1 MTRRKNRYERRK
13 QKREAKKQH
22 LKQYDDFN
30 NIISLKSMYKAAK
43 KAACGVSWK
52 ASVQRYML
60 AVLFRITRTKQDLL
74 KGKDIRQGFIEF
86 DINERGKTRHIKSV
100 HFPERVVQKTLC
112 LNAMNPVLLNS
123 VIYDNAASQKGK
135 GTHFALKRVAKYL
148 HWHYRHYG
156 NKGYVL
162 SIDFKSYFESI
173 PHDVLKENFRKK
185 FTDTKI
191 IKLLDDFV
199 DAFGERGLGLG
210 SETSQINAVVHTNK
224 IDHYIKEQERI
235 KGFEKYMDDSL
246 IFHTDKGY
254 LQELYYELKDLYAEV
269 GVTINQKKTHI
280 SDLKH
285 GFTFLKT
292 RFFLTDTGKVIQK
305 PCRVR
310 ITAARRKMKGQKI
323 LYDKGILTYEDVSQS
338 YISTRGSFIHKN
350 ARKTIYNLDKLFNK
364 LFGKEKPNGNK
375 TDDRRRKTSQKV

>member
-1 MTRRKNRYERRK
+1 MSRRKGRYERRK
-13 QKREAKKQH
+13 LKREAKKEH

-30 NIISLKSMYKAAK
+30 NVICLKSMYKAAK

-52 ASVQRYML
+52 ASVQRYIL
-60 AVLFRITRTKQDLL
+60 AILFRVTHTKQQLL

-100 HFPERVVQKTLC
+100 HFNERVVQKSIC
-112 LNAMNPVLLNS
+112 MNAMNPVLLNS

-135 GTHFALKRVAKYL
+135 GTHFALKRVKEYL

-162 SIDFKSYFESI
+162 GIDFKSYFESI
-173 PHDVLKENFRKK
+173 PHEVLKETFRRK
-185 FTDTKI
+185 FTDARI

-210 SETSQINAVVHTNK
+210 SETSQINAVCHTNK
-224 IDHYIKEQERI
+224 IDHYIKEVERV
-235 KGFEKYMDDSL
+235 KGFDKYMDDNL
-246 IFHTDKGY
+246 IFHIDKGY
-254 LQELYYELKDLYAEV
+254 LQELLYVLEDMYAEI
-269 GVTINQKKTHI
+269 GITLNKKKTHI
-280 SDLKH
+280 CDLKH

-292 RFFLTDTGKVIQK
+292 RFFLTDTGEVIMK

-310 ITAARRKMKGQKI
+310 ITSARQGLRKQHK
-323 LYDKGILTYEDVSQS
+323 LYEQGIMAFEDVQQS
-338 YISTRGSFIHKN
+338 YISKRGSFVHKN
-350 ARKTIYNLDKLFNK
+350 ARKTIHSLDMLFKQLFKKEYNYGNSN
-364 LFGKEKPNGNK
+364 NGNK
-375 TDDRRRKTSQKV
+375 TSKNS

>member
-1 MTRRKNRYERRK
+1 MSRRKGRYERRK
-13 QKREAKKQH
+13 QKREDKKQH

-30 NIISLKSMYKAAK
+30 NIISLKSMYKSAK

-60 AVLFRITRTKQDLL
+60 AVLFRVTHTKQQLL
-74 KGKDIRQGFIEF
+74 KGKDIRQGFIQF

-100 HFPERVVQKTLC
+100 HFNERVVQKSIC
-112 LNAMNPVLLNS
+112 MNAMNPVLLNS

-135 GTHFALKRVAKYL
+135 GTHFALKRVKEYL
-148 HWHYRHYG
+148 QWHYRHYG

-173 PHDVLKENFRKK
+173 PHNVLKENFRKK
-185 FTDTKI
+185 FTDERI

-210 SETSQINAVVHTNK
+210 SETSQINAVVHTDK
-224 IDHYIKEQERI
+224 IDHYIKENQRI

-254 LQELYYELKDLYAEV
+254 LQELFYELKDLYAEV
-269 GVTINQKKTHI
+269 GITINQKKTHI

-292 RFFLTDTGKVIQK
+292 RFFV
-305 PCRVR
+305 
-310 ITAARRKMKGQKI
+310 
-323 LYDKGILTYEDVSQS
+323 
-338 YISTRGSFIHKN
+338 
-350 ARKTIYNLDKLFNK
+350 
-364 LFGKEKPNGNK
+364 
-375 TDDRRRKTSQKV
+375 